1 MTANNGPSLD
11 DWLARLNALDP
22 TRIEL
27 GLDRVQPVAAALGVL
42 NPAARVITV
51 AGTNGKGSTVA
62 LAESILRAE
71 GLSVG
76 CYTSPHILRF
86 NERVRVNGLEAADAA
101 IVAGLEAVEAARA
114 DTPLTYFEF
123 ITLAAL
129 WLFRQQ
135 PLDVWLLEI
144 GLGGR
149 LDVVNVV
156 DPDVSVITSIGLD
169 HMDWLGPDRDAI
181 ACEKAG
187 ILRPGRPVVCGE
199 PDPPSA
205 LDVRLTAH
213 DGPVLR
219 LDQGGARWS
228 DTSPWT
234 LRVGDREWAGLP
246 QPGLA
251 GVSTRRNAAAA
262 VAALCFA
269 GCVPS
274 LAALRSGLANARIQG
289 RMQTIAASPETLVDT
304 AHNAQAAGH
313 LAQSLA
319 ALPAADGPLQCVLG
333 MLADKDPA
341 AVVQA
346 FMEHWPAR
354 QPVVWRFAAT
364 AGPRGQEATVLKERA
379 GVKGGCYPSVGAA
392 LDAARDAA
400 GPIGR
405 VVCFGSFLTVESALR
420 HVHE

>member
-62 LAESILRAE
+62 LAESILRAQ

-114 DTPLTYFEF
+114 NTPLTYFEF

-169 HMDWLGPDRDAI
+169 HMDWLGTDRDAI
-181 ACEKAG
+181 C
-187 ILRPGRPVVCGE
+187 L
-199 PDPPSA
+199 
-205 LDVRLTAH
+205 LY
-213 DGPVLR
+213 
-219 LDQGGARWS
+219 
-228 DTSPWT
+228 TSP
-234 LRVGDREWAGLP
+234 
-246 QPGLA
+246 
-251 GVSTRRNAAAA
+251 
-262 VAALCFA
+262 
-269 GCVPS
+269 
-274 LAALRSGLANARIQG
+274 
-289 RMQTIAASPETLVDT
+289 SP
-304 AHNAQAAGH
+304 
-313 LAQSLA
+313 
-319 ALPAADGPLQCVLG
+319 
-333 MLADKDPA
+333 
-341 AVVQA
+341 
-346 FMEHWPAR
+346 
-354 QPVVWRFAAT
+354 
-364 AGPRGQEATVLKERA
+364 
-379 GVKGGCYPSVGAA
+379 
-392 LDAARDAA
+392 RD
-400 GPIGR
+400 
-405 VVCFGSFLTVESALR
+405 
-420 HVHE
+420 